1 MIELKAQKSPEIP
14 KSIILKILDTL
25 RNDFVELMIDNNGKF
40 FFIYGRIID
49 FDEKWLM
56 FMDRIDGRVGVS
68 IDSIKRIRKADA
80 GRFKMSISEFDRLCD
95 KKLGIGS

>member
-1 MIELKAQKSPEIP
+1 MKNIETKNIKEIP
-14 KSIILKILDTL
+14 KSIILNILRTL
-25 RNDFVELMIDNNGKF
+25 KDDFVELMIDNNGKF

-49 FDEKWLM
+49 FDDKWLM
-56 FMDRIDGRVGVS
+56 FMDRIDGKIGVS
-68 IDSIKRIRKADA
+68 IDSIKRIRKADS